1 MKIKSLFI
9 AILCLLFFS
18 IKAQNTL
25 TIIIKDN
32 ITHEELI
39 GVGTII
45 ENTSLNAISDINGKI
60 TFTNIPDGKQ
70 NIIFYLIGY
79 KKTTLPIEFP
89 IASSKAITVYLASTQ
104 TDLEEITVTS
114 TRTNSRIDDLPTKVE
129 VLGQEDMDEE
139 STIVPGNI
147 TSILGD
153 LSIITI
159 QRTNAV
165 NGNDAIRMQGLDAK
179 YTQIM
184 RDGLPLYG
192 GFSGSLGVL
201 SIPPL
206 DLKQVEII
214 KGSASTLYGGGAIGG
229 LINFIS
235 KAPADST
242 QAIITLNATS
252 IGEGNLNA
260 FISGKKKKAGIT
272 LFAGANI
279 KQAVDI
285 NGDGFSDVP
294 EDQNYSIHPRF
305 FFHPNDKTEI
315 IVGISSNYDKRQGG
329 DIYAIKNKTD
339 SIHPFLQKEFLFR
352 NTLDFTLTKHF
363 SKNNSVSIK
372 TAGSSFERN
381 ANYSEFTFNGS
392 QYSSYSEIND
402 VLLFKKHTLVAGLNF
417 ISESFTL
424 HNNYTAYF
432 SNYNYYTAGVFLQD
446 DWQAFKKLSFQVG
459 LRYDVHNTFGNFLLP
474 RLSLF
479 YKPVPKFTVRLAGGS
494 GYKTPNIFDVTE
506 PSANIQN
513 PTKNVRS
520 ENSYGANAD
529 INYHTFLFDELSVNI
544 NQAFYYTTIV
554 HPIIKG
560 TDTLENVGRIFAK
573 NGDYSVEN
581 YGTDTY
587 IRLAFHDIEL
597 YLGYN
602 HTEATQHYDSV
613 NLNMPFNPKD
623 KFSTTLAYE
632 IEGKWRMG
640 IEAAYTANQYVYNN
654 RKVADFLFMA
664 AMVERKFK
672 RGSIVLNCENLLDV
686 RQTQFEPTVI
696 GTRQNPVFQPVW
708 APTEGRV
715 INLSIKIK
723 I

>member
-1 MKIKSLFI
+1 MKIRSLFT
-9 AILCLLFFS
+9 ILLILSSYS

-25 TIIIKDN
+25 TIIVKDST
-32 ITHEELI
+32 THEELI

-45 ENTSLNAISDINGKI
+45 ENTSIKAVSDLDGKI
-60 TFTNIPDGKQ
+60 TFTNIPDGEQ
-70 NIIFYLIGY
+70 NIVFYLIGY
-79 KKTTLPIEFP
+79 KKTMLTIEFP
-89 IASSKAITVYLASTQ
+89 IISLKTITVYLASTQ
-104 TDLEEITVTS
+104 TDLKEITVTS

-235 KAPADST
+235 KSPTDSSEAT
-242 QAIITLNATS
+242 MTLNATS

-260 FISGKKKKAGIT
+260 FISGKKNKTGIT
-272 LFAGANI
+272 LFTGANI
-279 KQAVDI
+279 KQAIDI
-285 NGDGFSDVP
+285 NGDGFTDVP
-294 EDQNYSIHPRF
+294 EDGNYSIHPRF
-305 FFHPNDKTEI
+305 FFNPSEKTDVI
-315 IVGISSNYDKRQGG
+315 IGISSNYDKRQGG
-329 DIYAIKNKTD
+329 DIYAVRNGANATH
-339 SIHPFLQKEFLFR
+339 SFLQKDFFFR
-352 NTLDFTLTKHF
+352 NTLDVTITRHF
-363 SKNNSVSIK
+363 SKNNSICIK
-372 TAGSSFERN
+372 TAGSSFDRK
-381 ANYSEFTFNGS
+381 ANYSGFTFNAS

-402 VLLFKKHTLVAGLNF
+402 VFLYKKHTLVAGLNF
-417 ISESFTL
+417 ISESFVL
-424 HNNYTAYF
+424 HDMRLPYF
-432 SNYNYYTAGVFLQD
+432 NNYNYYTTGVFLQD
-446 DWQAFKKLSFQVG
+446 DWQVFKKISFQVG
-459 LRYDVHNTFGNFLLP
+459 IRYDIHTTFGPFFLP

-479 YKPVPKFTVRLAGGS
+479 YKPGPKFTVRLAGGS

-506 PSANIQN
+506 PSANIESI
-513 PTKNVRS
+513 TKNVQS

-544 NQAFYYTTIV
+544 NQAFYYSTIL
-554 HPIIKG
+554 HPITWG
-560 TDTLENVGRIFAK
+560 TDTMENVGRVFAT
-573 NGDYSVEN
+573 NGNYYVQS

-587 IRLAFHDIEL
+587 IRLAFHDLEL

-602 HTEATQHYDSV
+602 HTEATQQYDSIV
-613 NLNMPFNPKD
+613 LNMPFNPKD

-640 IEAAYTANQYVYNN
+640 IEAAYTANQYVFNN

-664 AMVERKFK
+664 AMIERKFH
-672 RGSIVLNCENLLDV
+672 RGSIVLNCENLLDI
-686 RQTQFEPTVI
+686 RQTQFEPTVM
-696 GTRQNPVFQPVW
+696 GTRQNPVFQPIW
-708 APTEGRV
+708 APIEGRV

>member
-1 MKIKSLFI
+1 MKTKSLI
-9 AILCLLFFS
+9 VSLLLLLSFS
-18 IKAQNTL
+18 IKAQNTFV
-25 TIIIKDN
+25 TIVKDSA
-32 ITHEELI
+32 THESMI
-39 GVGTII
+39 GVAAAVESINQSATSDASGLITI
-45 ENTSLNAISDINGKI
+45 K
-60 TFTNIPDGKQ
+60 NIPDGKQ
-70 NIIFYLIGY
+70 QIVFYFIGY
-79 KKTTLPIEFP
+79 RKTTLTLEFP
-89 IASSKAITVYLASTQ
+89 LTSEKTTTVYLASSE
-104 TDLEEITVTS
+104 TDLEEVTVST
-114 TRTNSRIDDLPTKVE
+114 TRTNSHIDDLPTKVE

-159 QRTNAV
+159 QRTNAI

-201 SIPPL
+201 AIPPL

-235 KAPADST
+235 KAPSDST
-242 QAIITLNATS
+242 QATITLNATS

-260 FISGKKKKAGIT
+260 FISGKKKKTGLT
-272 LFAGANI
+272 LFAGANV

-285 NGDGFSDVP
+285 NGDGFTEVP
-294 EDQNYSIHPRF
+294 QDQNYTIHPRF
-305 FFHPNDKTEI
+305 FFKPSDKTEI
-315 IVGISSNYDKRQGG
+315 VVGLSSNYDKRKGG
-329 DIYAIKNKTD
+329 DIYAIKNQAD
-339 SIHPFLQKEFLFR
+339 STHPFFQTETLFR
-352 NTLDFTLTKHF
+352 NSLDLTLTEHF
-363 SKNNSVSIK
+363 SKNNSVCIK
-372 TAGSSFERN
+372 TAGSSFQRE
-381 ANYSEFTFNGS
+381 ANYSGFHFNGT

-402 VLLFKKHTLVAGLNF
+402 VLLLKKHTLVAGLNF
-417 ISESFTL
+417 ISESFIL
-424 HNNYTAYF
+424 NK
-432 SNYNYYTAGVFLQD
+432 SDSLQLKSYNYFTSGVFVQD
-446 DWQAFKKLSFQVG
+446 DWQAFKKLSFQLG
-459 LRYDVHNTFGNFLLP
+459 IRYDIHNTFGNFFLP
-474 RLSLF
+474 RVSLF
-479 YKPVPKFTVRLAGGS
+479 YKPGPKFTFRLAGGS
-494 GYKTPNIFDVTE
+494 GYKTPNIFDVAE
-506 PSANIQN
+506 PSAKIENR
-513 PTKNVRS
+513 TTNVKS

-529 INYHTFLFDELSVNI
+529 INYHTILFDALIVEV
-544 NQAFYYTTIV
+544 NQAFYYTTILN
-554 HPIIKG
+554 PIILG
-560 TDTLENVGRIFAK
+560 SDTTGISFTK
-573 NGDYSVEN
+573 NGNYSVES

-587 IRLAFHDIEL
+587 VRLAFHDIEL

-602 HTEATQHYDSV
+602 HTEATQQYDSIH
-613 NLNMPFNPKD
+613 LNMPFNPKD

-640 IEAAYTANQYVYNN
+640 IEAAYTGNQYVYNN
-654 RKVADFLFMA
+654 RKVANFLFMA

-672 RGSIVLNCENLLDV
+672 RGSLILNCENLLDV

-696 GTRQNPVFQPVW
+696 GTRQNPTFQPLW

-715 INLSIKIK
+715 INLSVKIK